1 MKKLK
6 IFFHQKIFYAN
17 LLQKEAPNTIAAIE
31 AVCPFQSRVS
41 YAKLAD
47 REFFFQTPAFYDF
60 VENPTYSKAGD
71 VAFYGSRQC
80 ICVFYD
86 KLTPLGFVNQFASIE
101 PSDLD
106 RLRTE
111 ADTIWE
117 KQGDIIRIEVIDQ

>member
-6 IFFHQKIFYAN
+6 ITFHQKSFYAS
-17 LLQKEAPNTIAAIE
+17 LLEKEAPNTIAAIE
-31 AVCPFQSRVS
+31 AICPFKSRVS

-47 REFFFQTPAFYDF
+47 REFFFQTPAFYDL
-60 VENPTYSKAGD
+60 VENPTYSQAGD

-80 ICVFYD
+80 ICIFYD
-86 KLTPLGFVNQFASIE
+86 NLTPLGFVNQFASIE
-101 PSDLD
+101 PADLG

-117 KQGDIIRIEVIDQ
+117 KQGDIIQIEVIDQ